1 MTRKKQA
8 EAQAGEPETFGP
20 ASDQNTGQAQ
30 ENRGQPDVFDQAI
43 AARQQAESAQPPQE
57 PGTGADLGQGNQKKP
72 WKSRF
77 GHWRDNEAGVRI
89 EEDRRNNLSTIIFR
103 EDPPAKALKLLEERG
118 WQEDKEGGG
127 WSRKIDPL
135 RPGESRATA
144 DEIVLELDN
153 IIREGKG
160 LPPRQS
166 YYISRNG

>member
-20 ASDQNTGQAQ
+20 ASDRINDQAQ
-30 ENRGQPDVFDQAI
+30 ENRGQPDVFNQAI
-43 AARQQAESAQPPQE
+43 AARQQAESAQPSQE
-57 PGTGADLGQGNQKKP
+57 PGTEADIGQGNQKKP
-72 WKSRF
+72 WKSRM

-89 EEDRRNNLSTIIFR
+89 EEDRRNNLSTIIFK
-103 EDPPAKALKLLEERG
+103 EEPPAKAVKLLQEHG

-135 RPGESRATA
+135 RPGESRAKA
-144 DEIVLELDN
+144 DDIVLALDN

-160 LPPRQS
+160 LPPRKS
-166 YYISRNG
+166 FYISRT